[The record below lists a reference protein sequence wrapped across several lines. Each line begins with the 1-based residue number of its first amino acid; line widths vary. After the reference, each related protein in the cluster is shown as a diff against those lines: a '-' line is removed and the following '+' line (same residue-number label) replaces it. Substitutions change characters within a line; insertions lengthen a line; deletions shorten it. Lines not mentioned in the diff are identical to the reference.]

1 MRLTNGSARH
11 GAGAVVLLC
20 AMQSMVAP
28 ADARVTRLEVVSTQS
43 PTFGGASFG
52 SVGQYEKIFLR
63 AYGEVDPADRRNSL
77 ITDIKLAPKNAVG
90 RVEYSVDV
98 HVFKP
103 VDLAKGNGR
112 ILYDVVNRGNDL
124 LIGPMNGAGGN
135 NPTTAADAGTGLM
148 MRLGYTH
155 VTSGWEDEGLVAP
168 GNSRSLGRFP
178 IATNPNGSPVVGLT
192 ITEQIFDNATGTS
205 FDLTYTAANVD
216 KSQAYMVVHNHTSFV
231 GGPLVDRKLV
241 PAEAWSY
248 VNDHSVSI
256 NRSHP
261 FLAPYDQGAAFEFV
275 YPAKDPQVLGLGFAA
290 VRDVVSYLR
299 YSTAADNPLRGGIK
313 YAITHG
319 ESESGRY
326 LKGFTY
332 WGFNEDESG
341 RMVFEGIMPKISGAH
356 AIALNDRFGD
366 ANATGRSYQ
375 RHLSAKQEFP
385 FTYEVRFD
393 PVSGLTDGIFA
404 RCQLT
409 NTCPKVMHVDSG
421 NEPYLKPTALVT
433 TDGMGHDIPLPEN
446 VRVYMVGSTQ
456 HGPANAVSTT
466 PSGVCQQPANPN
478 PHAPQVRALVV
489 ALDDWATRGVP
500 PPPSQYGKISDG
512 TLVPSLPQETQG
524 FPKIPGV
531 TYTGWYNPV
540 DVLDKSTLPPT
551 PVPGKSYM
559 IFVPKADA
567 DGNDLPGIRT
577 LPVQVPIATY
587 TGWGL
592 RRAPFA
598 ANEDC
603 ALTGQ
608 YIPFAKTKAD
618 RATNGDPRLSIQERY
633 GSIWGYYY
641 ALGAAANRLVEQR
654 FLLSEDAASA
664 SAQMFADMLK
674 TGVLPFN
681 AVDDPESD
689 VE

>member
-1 MRLTNGSARH
+1 MFRWVGSAM
-11 GAGAVVLLC
+11 LLGGVQL
-20 AMQSMVAP
+20 AITVP
-28 ADARVTRLEVVSTQS
+28 ADARITRLEILSTQS
-43 PTFGGASFG
+43 PTFGGSSFG
-52 SVGQYEKIFLR
+52 SVGPYEKIFAR
-63 AYGEVDPADRRNSL
+63 AYGEVDPADRRNAL
-77 ITDIKLAPKNAVG
+77 ITDINLAPKNASG
-90 RVEYSVDV
+90 KVEYSVDV
-98 HVFKP
+98 HIFKP
-103 VDLAKGNGR
+103 VDMSKGNGR

-155 VTSGWEDEGLVAP
+155 VVSGWEDEGLVAP
-168 GNSRSLGRFP
+168 GNNRSLAKLP
-178 IATNPNGSPVVGLT
+178 IARNPDGSSIVGLT
-192 ITEQIFDNATGTS
+192 ITEQIFDNANGTT
-205 FDLTYTAANVD
+205 FDLTYTAANTD
-216 KSQAYMVVHNHTSFV
+216 KSQAYMLVHNHTSFV
-231 GGPLVDRKLV
+231 GGPLVERKLV
-241 PAEAWSY
+241 PADAWSY
-248 VNDHSVSI
+248 VSNQTVSI

-290 VRDVVSYLR
+290 VRDVVSFLR
-299 YSTAADNPLRGGIK
+299 YSTAADNPLKGGIR

-332 WGFNEDESG
+332 WGFNEDENG
-341 RMVFEGIMPKISGAH
+341 KMVFEGIMPKISGAH
-356 AIALNDRFGD
+356 AIASNDRFGD

-385 FTYEVRFD
+385 FTYDVRFD
-393 PVSGLTDGIFA
+393 PVSGLTDGIFG
-404 RCQLT
+404 RCRLT

-433 TDGMGHDIPLPEN
+433 TDGMGHDIELPEN
-446 VRVYMVGSTQ
+446 VRVYMIGSTQ
-456 HGPANAVSTT
+456 HGPAGSVSTT

-478 PHAPQVRALVV
+478 QHAPHVRALIV
-489 ALDDWATRGVP
+489 ALDDWATRGVA
-500 PPPSQYGKISDG
+500 PPPSAYAKVSDG

-531 TYTGWYNPV
+531 VYTGWYNPV
-540 DVLDKSTLPPT
+540 DVLNKSTLPPT
-551 PVPGKSYM
+551 PIPGKSYM
-559 IFVPKADA
+559 ILVPKADA
-567 DGNDLPGIRT
+567 DGNDVPGIRT

-587 TGWGL
+587 TGWAL

-608 YIPFAKTKAD
+608 YIPFAKTKAE
-618 RATNGDPRLSIQERY
+618 RLASGDPRLSIQERY

-641 ALGAAANRLVEQR
+641 RLGDAADDLVAQR
-654 FLLSEDAASA
+654 YLLAEDAATMFQ
-664 SAQMFADMLK
+664 QMFNDMLK
-674 TGVLPFN
+674 SAVLPLSLT
-681 AVDDPESD
+681 DDPMPQ
-689 VE
+689 